1 MRRAGLA
8 RMSRGMEREAVIQ
21 VSGAAAA
28 EIMIEAARGCV
39 WCGAHPKNIGPWRC
53 PRRSGL
59 VAAALA
65 RSRAWRTLAETRATH
80 TRRRLSGALRRPM
93 LAGLRRASIESS
105 SSPGPIADRP
115 AGPPPHNSLRDA
127 SLPLQPCMP
136 APAPPVPPDTCP
148 DGAAPGP
155 QGLSG
160 APPPAPAPRH
170 GEASAHHSLP
180 LGTDA
185 AAFCAPQRPAAPAHA
200 GRLDP

>member
-1 MRRAGLA
+1 
-8 RMSRGMEREAVIQ
+8 MSRGLEREAVIQ

-105 SSPGPIADRP
+105 SSPGSDRRS
-115 AGPPPHNSLRDA
+115 AG
-127 SLPLQPCMP
+127 
-136 APAPPVPPDTCP
+136 
-148 DGAAPGP
+148 
-155 QGLSG
+155 
-160 APPPAPAPRH
+160 
-170 GEASAHHSLP
+170 
-180 LGTDA
+180 
-185 AAFCAPQRPAAPAHA
+185 RPAATQQPTRRLVAATTMHASARAPRTTGHMPRRRGSRPARA
-200 GRLDP
+200 LGGATASTRATARRSFRPSQPAPWNRRRGLLRSSTTGRASACGAPRPLT

>member
-1 MRRAGLA
+1 
-8 RMSRGMEREAVIQ
+8 MSRGMEREAVIQ

-93 LAGLRRASIESS
+93 LAGLRRASIEYRVARLR
-105 SSPGPIADRP
+105 SPIGRP
-115 AGPPPHNSLRDA
+115 ARRHTTAYETPRCRYNHACQRPCPPYHRTHAPTAR
-127 SLPLQPCMP
+127 LPARKGSRGRHRQH
-136 APAPPVPPDTCP
+136 
-148 DGAAPGP
+148 
-155 QGLSG
+155 
-160 APPPAPAPRH
+160 PRH
-170 GEASAHHSLP
+170 GTAKLP
-180 LGTDA
+180 PITACPLEPTPRP
-185 AAFCAPQRPAAPAHA
+185 CAPQRPGAAPAHA